1 MSTQLK
7 LHFPASLWVRCGRVT
22 KFCSVDISRSGQG
35 HFHRLPFKG
44 FGVCSTDPYPSFLHI
59 LFLGDGKS
67 WLGCRNGNH
76 WITDWKWQLFL
87 LFSLLLPHNSPS
99 PAPLPLSLSL
109 SLPRWVSS
117 QTIKSW
123 EPGLSSQMS
132 QVQIPA
138 RLYDFGEIAFPF

>member
-7 LHFPASLWVRCGRVT
+7 LHFPASLWARCGRVT

-44 FGVCSTDPYPSFLHI
+44 FGVCATDPYPSFLHI
-59 LFLGDGKS
+59 LFLGDGKR

-76 WITDWKWQLFL
+76 WVADWKWQLFL
-87 LFSLLLPHNSPS
+87 LFHSCSLITLPPPSPS
-99 PAPLPLSLSL
+99 PFSLFV
-109 SLPRWVSS
+109 PAQVS
-117 QTIKSW
+117 QLTNNKSW
-123 EPGLSSQMS
+123 EPGLSSQTS

-138 RLYDFGEIAFPF
+138 RLYDSGEIAFPF